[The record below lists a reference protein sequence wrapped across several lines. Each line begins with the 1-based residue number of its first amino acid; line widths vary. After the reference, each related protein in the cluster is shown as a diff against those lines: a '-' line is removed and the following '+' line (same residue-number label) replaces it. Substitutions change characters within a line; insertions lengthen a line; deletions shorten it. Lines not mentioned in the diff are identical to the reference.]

1 MKIIATLCVLFVF
14 LVSCGATS
22 TESQTG
28 RTLPNPL
35 FTQELPDPPGEVS
48 PDKRMS
54 VAAVDCIQ
62 EGSEP
67 PVKLPPGILI
77 SQEMGL
83 RAARLKVS
91 YDELRGL
98 YRTDLATMDRERSI
112 YEKHLEAADEEIAVW
127 RERSKRTWLERNGGL
142 LGIGV
147 GFVFGAVVTVAIV
160 AAVEGTTEAIR

>member
-1 MKIIATLCVLFVF
+1 MRTILFVF
-14 LVSCGATS
+14 FVFLMACGAAS
-22 TESQTG
+22 TESQAE
-28 RTLPNPL
+28 RTLPDPL
-35 FTQELPDPPGEVS
+35 FTQQLPDSPEEVP

-54 VAAVDCIQ
+54 VAAVDCVQ
-62 EGSEP
+62 EDSDP

-112 YEKHLEAADEEIAVW
+112 YEKHLEAADGEIAVW

-147 GFVFGAVVTVAIV
+147 GFVLGAAITVAIV